1 MEPEIKPRSAK
12 PAWLKRKLPAGP
24 EYEKVRRLLAGARLH
39 TVCQEAGCPN
49 MFECFEG
56 GTATFLILG
65 DRCTRNCAFC
75 AVVHGTPAPPDPAEP
90 ARVAEAAATLGL
102 QYVVVTSVTRD
113 DLEDG
118 GASVFRD
125 TVSALRETVP
135 GVKVEVLI
143 PDFQGSMPALEQV
156 LSAKPNVVNHNMET
170 VPRLYRA
177 VRPDAIYRRSLKVLR
192 AVRTISPGTPV
203 KSGMMLGLGEKGK
216 EVENTLEDLLEAGC
230 TLLTLGQYLQPNRSH
245 AQVERFLP
253 PEEFEFWVNRAF
265 QMGFKGVSGGPLVR
279 SSYRAGE
286 MYKDWN
292 VGILEDWTIK
302 RQQPF

>member
-1 MEPEIKPRSAK
+1 MNMRSEPQPRLRK

-24 EYEKVRRLLAGARLH
+24 EYEKVRRLLADARLH

-75 AVVHGTPAPPDPAEP
+75 AVAHGTPAPPDPAEP

-102 QYVVVTSVTRD
+102 QYAVVTSVTRD
-113 DLEDG
+113 DLADG
-118 GASVFRD
+118 GAGAFRD
-125 TVSALRETVP
+125 TVSALREAVP

-143 PDFQGSMPALEQV
+143 PDFQGSISALQQV
-156 LSAKPNVVNHNMET
+156 LSANPQVVNHNIET

-177 VRPDAIYRRSLKVLR
+177 VRPDAVYQRSLEVLR
-192 AVRTISPGTPV
+192 AVPALSPGTPV

-216 EVENTLEDLLEAGC
+216 EVEKTLQDLLEAGC
-230 TLLTLGQYLQPNRSH
+230 TLLTLGQYLQPSPSH
-245 AQVERFLP
+245 APVKRFLP
-253 PEEFEFWVNRAF
+253 PEEFDFWINRALD
-265 QMGFKGVSGGPLVR
+265 MGFKGVSGGPLVR
-279 SSYRAGE
+279 SSYHAME
-286 MYKDWN
+286 MYNERDVVYPEN
-292 VGILEDWTIK
+292 IVL
-302 RQQPF
+302 